1 LKQESCKIRPV
12 SYGADVPTVKMIEER
27 ESERA
32 TESDRE
38 GKRVLVGTFI
48 YKEWHAAAVVG
59 D

>member
-1 LKQESCKIRPV
+1 MRPV